1 MAEPRPVPRRG
12 DRRNQV
18 DPVSGTEAAPHD
30 WGRRDLVAAVY
41 DRIVVTSEGFVSARL
56 TEDALVHG
64 MAWAL
69 PEVVAGARPE
79 GDGHPRA
86 TTRIPIEGAGHWRR
100 ALRTA

>member
-1 MAEPRPVPRRG
+1 MPAPAPVVDPDAAVAWVRDLPGMWRRG
-12 DRRNQV
+12 TD
-18 DPVSGTEAAPHD
+18 EE
-30 WGRRDLVAAVY
+30 RRDLVAAVY